1 MHYANGRP
9 AKNGDTV
16 LQMMYG
22 KPTVGVLY
30 DAKAGNDYC
39 NGMLAPLPGG
49 QHVGACLADCVHWD
63 DVLSVLN
70 VDAKSGDVRKQ
81 LSLLVPF
88 KDVEDVGLVS
98 DVATRQHFTK
108 IIMDR
113 EGDSLIHA
121 PNINLDELQD
131 DVI

>member
-9 AKNGDTV
+9 ARNGDTV

-39 NGMLAPLPGG
+39 NGMLAPIPGG

-63 DVLSVLN
+63 DVLAVLN
-70 VDAKSGDVRKQ
+70 IDITREMRSQ
-81 LSLLVPF
+81 LAVVP
-88 KDVEDVGLVS
+88 
-98 DVATRQHFTK
+98 
-108 IIMDR
+108 
-113 EGDSLIHA
+113 DSA
-121 PNINLDELQD
+121 SVPKRS
-131 DVI
+131 